1 MYFKN
6 MCINLVLA
14 KVSDVLVMLNT
25 FEWIKLRDEF
35 FTPFEAQWLLFCT
48 TRFNIKKIK
57 NFANRVQEFVGV
69 AV

>member
-35 FTPFEAQWLLFCT
+35 FTPFEA
-48 TRFNIKKIK
+48 
-57 NFANRVQEFVGV
+57 
-69 AV
+69 